1 MTENAG
7 SHAGHV
13 VLVTGG
19 GRGIGKTLAL
29 RFAAAGASVAVFD
42 ALAEIAE
49 ETAHQIVEA
58 GGKAIP
64 LVGDVSDFPAVDAA
78 GITILDTLGPVD
90 TVINNAG
97 ISPKHDGAPAPIS
110 EMDPTEWRRVVDVN
124 LTGAFNT
131 TRVFAAGMKAAGFGS
146 IVNQSSVSGQTY
158 VPFVGAHYPATKAA
172 LIGLTRHLAGE
183 LGPWNINV
191 NAMAP
196 GRIET
201 SLMEGVDTAVNDA
214 IRAATPMKRFGTPDD
229 VASLALFLTSQE
241 GHFVT
246 GQVCDVS
253 GGWMLT

>member
-1 MTENAG
+1 MTDVAKTHSG
-7 SHAGHV
+7 RI
-13 VLVTGG
+13 VLVTGA
-19 GRGIGKTLAL
+19 GRGIGRTIAL

-42 ALAEIAE
+42 ALPDIAE
-49 ETAHQIVEA
+49 DTAHEIVSS
-58 GGKAIP
+58 GGKAIAV
-64 LVGDVSDFPAVDAA
+64 VGDVSDFPAVDAA
-78 GITILDTLGPVD
+78 GATIADALGTVD

-97 ISPKHDGAPAPIS
+97 ISPKHDGAPAPIT
-110 EMDPTEWRRVVDVN
+110 EMDPSEWRRVVDVN

-131 TRVFAAGMKAAGFGS
+131 SRVFAGGMKAAGFGS

-201 SLMEGVDTAVNDA
+201 SLMKGVDNTVNEA
-214 IRAATPMKRFGTPDD
+214 IRAATPMRRFGTPDD
-229 VASLALFLTSQE
+229 VAALALFLTSQD